1 MIPLEVYLL
10 TSRFTLIDQV
20 VVSLGDHRLRSVHI
34 VVLDVETHEVKVGSG
49 GELDVTE
56 AEVVLAQFGQV
67 VSERRPGE
75 IQTFKKRAI
84 LTSLV
89 YSRCKCLK
97 KFLKLSSS
105 LSIRSVF
112 VFM

>member
-1 MIPLEVYLL
+1 MEVYLL

-20 VVSLGDHRLRSVHI
+20 VVSLSDHRLCSVHI
-34 VVLDVETHEVKVGSG
+34 VILDVETHEVKVGSG

-75 IQTFKKRAI
+75 IQTLKKRAI
-84 LTSLV
+84 LASLV
-89 YSRCKCLK
+89 YSQCK
-97 KFLKLSSS
+97 
-105 LSIRSVF
+105 
-112 VFM
+112 

>member
-1 MIPLEVYLL
+1 MEVYLL

-20 VVSLGDHRLRSVHI
+20 VVCLCDHRLRSVHI

-49 GELDVTE
+49 GELDLTE

-67 VSERRPGE
+67 VSERRPRE

-84 LTSLV
+84 FASLY
-89 YSRCKCLK
+89 YSQYKCLK
-97 KFLKLSSS
+97 KF
-105 LSIRSVF
+105 
-112 VFM
+112 